1 MLIEG
6 SLFHRRGIYAVKI
19 EVLMKRRFRMN
30 MVQSE

>member
-6 SLFHRRGIYAVKI
+6 SLFHRRGMLFKI

-30 MVQSE
+30 MVQFE